1 MGNIHRPMGAACV
14 GINPAARI
22 GYTCILEQPLIHDGC
37 AWRNRACFQTCQCS
51 NHLEGGAGCLFLL
64 QRTVDQWGVAV
75 LQ

>member
-1 MGNIHRPMGAACV
+1 MRTACV

-22 GYTCILEQPLIHDGC
+22 GNTGILEQPLIHDGRARRDC
-37 AWRNRACFQTCQCS
+37 ACFQTCQRS